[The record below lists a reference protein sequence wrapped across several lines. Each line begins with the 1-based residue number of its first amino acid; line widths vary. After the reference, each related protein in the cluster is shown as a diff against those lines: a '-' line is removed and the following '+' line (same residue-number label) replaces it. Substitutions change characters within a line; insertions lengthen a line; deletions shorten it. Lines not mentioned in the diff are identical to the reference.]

1 MQLIYRLHAAP
12 EPKFKL
18 IYFICNRFKCFIYIY
33 MYTDLKKK
41 KNEPC
46 IQYVYMLENICI
58 ILQNYI

>member
-1 MQLIYRLHAAP
+1 
-12 EPKFKL
+12 
-18 IYFICNRFKCFIYIY
+18 